1 MDPDPRSPVNS
12 NRAGD
17 VTLSLSF
24 PGSTGVELGVR
35 KGAIHIA
42 VELGELTFDVVC
54 GQQHFQRSAPAE
66 IVLWAATRRQARRRP
81 PIAKGS
87 PSRGSRIACR
97 WRARTRFR
105 LLALIGFS
113 PRLSRGLL
121 FSRRAPG
128 ATLTQRFL
136 ERIGPPCRSISVA
149 VARSCIRRRLAVVH
163 QPLQ

>member
-42 VELGELTFDVVC
+42 VELGELAFDVVC
-54 GQQHFQRSAPAE
+54 GQQQFQRSAPVE

-87 PSRGSRIACR
+87 RIFSSAEMCR
-97 WRARTRFR
+97 H
-105 LLALIGFS
+105 
-113 PRLSRGLL
+113 
-121 FSRRAPG
+121 
-128 ATLTQRFL
+128 
-136 ERIGPPCRSISVA
+136 
-149 VARSCIRRRLAVVH
+149 VARRMSLIASSAGCFSGPDFCLIFAPCGFDDPEILPR
-163 QPLQ
+163 

>member
-1 MDPDPRSPVNS
+1 MDPHPRSPVNS

-42 VELGELTFDVVC
+42 VELGGLTFDVVC

-66 IVLWAATRRQARRRP
+66 IVLWAATRRLGRRRP

-97 WRARTRFR
+97 WRART
-105 LLALIGFS
+105 GFC

-136 ERIGPPCRSISVA
+136 ERIGPPCRSISAA
-149 VARSCIRRRLAVVH
+149 VARSCIRRRLAVSKGHGVTG
-163 QPLQ
+163 